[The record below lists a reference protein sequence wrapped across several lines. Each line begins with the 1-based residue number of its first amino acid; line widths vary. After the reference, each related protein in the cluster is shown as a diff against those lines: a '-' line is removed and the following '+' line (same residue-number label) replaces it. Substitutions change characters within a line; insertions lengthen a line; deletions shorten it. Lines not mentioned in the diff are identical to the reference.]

1 MGKWTFQIIKKRKKG
16 RRASE
21 GNLTTKEQRQ
31 IKKEENQL
39 MSSTKGLACV
49 GTALSGDIG
58 RKGGG

>member
-1 MGKWTFQIIKKRKKG
+1 
-16 RRASE
+16 
-21 GNLTTKEQRQ
+21 LTTKEQRQ

-58 RKGGG
+58 RKGGGRREERK

>member
-1 MGKWTFQIIKKRKKG
+1 
-16 RRASE
+16 
-21 GNLTTKEQRQ
+21 LTTKEQRQ

-58 RKGGG
+58 RKGGGKERGKEIRRGCAGI